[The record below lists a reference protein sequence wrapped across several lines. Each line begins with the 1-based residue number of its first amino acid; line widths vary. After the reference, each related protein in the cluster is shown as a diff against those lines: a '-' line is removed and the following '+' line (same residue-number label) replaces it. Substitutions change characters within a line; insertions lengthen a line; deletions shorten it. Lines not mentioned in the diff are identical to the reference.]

1 MAILRHIE
9 RCLASLLVILVF
21 RRGFSMQRLLMIT
34 LDMLPRDLLN
44 YFAALIVWACYILV
58 EELI

>member
-1 MAILRHIE
+1 MAILRYIE

-21 RRGFSMQRLLMIT
+21 RRGFSMERLLMIT
-34 LDMLPRDLLN
+34 LDMLLWDLLN
-44 YFAALIVWACYILV
+44 YFTLIVWACYILV

>member
-1 MAILRHIE
+1 MAILRYIE

-21 RRGFSMQRLLMIT
+21 RRGFSMERLLMIT
-34 LDMLPRDLLN
+34 LDMLICYLLN
-44 YFAALIVWACYILV
+44 YFTLIVWACYILV